1 MTAPTFNLDDL
12 CTLTDLPKRTVRYYA
27 QIGLVDRPIGE
38 TRGAHY
44 LDKHLQQ
51 LLRIKS
57 LTQAGVSLDRIRDVL
72 SGADA
77 PLPPRVRQPG
87 SVEVRTHLFI
97 APGIELQISP
107 EEAGM
112 SPEQLRALVKAVL
125 QAHQDLN
132 APLNVNLNQNLNT
145 TKEKS

>member
-51 LLRIKS
+51 RIKS
-57 LTQAGVSLDRIRDVL
+57 LTQAGVSLDCIRDVL

-87 SVEVRTHLFI
+87 SVESEPT
-97 APGIELQISP
+97 S
-107 EEAGM
+107 
-112 SPEQLRALVKAVL
+112 S
-125 QAHQDLN
+125 
-132 APLNVNLNQNLNT
+132 
-145 TKEKS
+145 